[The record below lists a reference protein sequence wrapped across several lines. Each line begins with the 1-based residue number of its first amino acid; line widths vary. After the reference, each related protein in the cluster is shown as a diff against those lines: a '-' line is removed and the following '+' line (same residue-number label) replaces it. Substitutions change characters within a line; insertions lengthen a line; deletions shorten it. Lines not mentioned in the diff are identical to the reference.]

1 MSAAAAGRSLWRR
14 GAVTLAAIGVFTGA
28 VVSVLLWI
36 PALVS
41 SGLLAYSF
49 GLRHAVDADHIAAI
63 DNVTRKLA
71 RAGGSPPATVGLFFA
86 LGHSLVVTLMCALVV
101 VGGDYMEG
109 HLQSFARVGAILG
122 ASISGS
128 FLLIIGTVNVWSA
141 TDLWQAWREQSMYGG
156 HTHAV
161 VGMCTSCCP
170 ALFEGIKHPWQMLPV
185 GFLFGL
191 GFDTS
196 SEIGLLGIVAM
207 SHSNIDRSC
216 IMLLPLMFMGGMCL
230 VDSLNGIL
238 MAWAYGKALEDT
250 MQRLYYNL
258 FLTTTSGLIAL
269 AVGVIE
275 VLGAFQCGYD
285 LHGGLWNGIAY
296 INNQFEILGYFVI
309 GFFVISMAI
318 ALGCFWKVFPGGR
331 PREEPTKAHLLR
343 YIDSAAFIDRS
354 GV

>member
-1 MSAAAAGRSLWRR
+1 
-14 GAVTLAAIGVFTGA
+14 
-28 VVSVLLWI
+28 
-36 PALVS
+36 
-41 SGLLAYSF
+41 
-49 GLRHAVDADHIAAI
+49 
-63 DNVTRKLA
+63 
-71 RAGGSPPATVGLFFA
+71 
-86 LGHSLVVTLMCALVV
+86 
-101 VGGDYMEG
+101 MEG